1 MQTLIFELRGS
12 IAHFRRPDTTAAH
25 LTYPFIT
32 RTALRGLLGSILG
45 LDEFHGEAWT
55 GVELVEPVR
64 TRSQELS
71 LLGKG
76 FVDNE
81 GSSTFNRPTSVELVV
96 QPHYR
101 IYYQGEHLNE
111 LAERIRRRQS
121 VYHTY
126 LGSAFALTVPEY
138 VDLVLAESIVGTG
151 SIQCLTVVPE
161 KAIAALHPV
170 PGVQYARVNAMLHQH
185 IGQRRFRGS
194 MDIIYEVNGRPI
206 TLDVHEADHILYRF
220 VRVPQGVVC
229 LW

>member
-45 LDEFHGEAWT
+45 MNEFHGKAWT
-55 GVELVEPVR
+55 GVQLLQPVR
-64 TRSQELS
+64 TRSQEMS

-81 GSSTFNRPTSVELVV
+81 GTSTFSRPTSVELLV

-101 IYYQGEHLNE
+101 IYYQGEYLQE
-111 LAERIRRRQS
+111 LAERIRQKQS

-126 LGSAFALTVPEY
+126 LGSAFALAVPKYIDE
-138 VDLVLAESIVGTG
+138 VDSESVIAKK
-151 SIQCLTVVPE
+151 SIECLTIVPE

-194 MDIIYEVNGRPI
+194 IDLVYEVNGSPV
-206 TLDVHEADHILYRF
+206 TLDAHETEHEMYRF